1 MAHSATAAH
10 LVEEE
15 EEDAAEAVCAARGGA
30 SMWARAGL
38 ASDRVSR
45 GLVLKEE

>member
-1 MAHSATAAH
+1 MAHSATATH
-10 LVEEE
+10 LVEE